1 MDGAGLRWV
10 HGLVTPIHI
19 CGTINCITYCSGVI
33 AQAYFSKCLLEYLK
47 MGLNTTIDL
56 NEILDTA
63 LGDDSDADIEL
74 GYEKNVYNEVSG

>member
-1 MDGAGLRWV
+1 
-10 HGLVTPIHI
+10 
-19 CGTINCITYCSGVI
+19 
-33 AQAYFSKCLLEYLK
+33 

-74 GYEKNVYNEVSG
+74 GYEKNVYNEISS